1 MYNVKIIESS
11 KELTKREVLKM
22 KDTTN
27 TLSIDELIKDGEET
41 SFIITPVDYVI
52 LSIECDKF
60 DSEEKTAKNIIVI
73 DKEDKKYRSIDNTN
87 YNLLKELN
95 MCAHYSL
102 SHYILPCIFYN
113 HLYYLSIFQI
123 LDSYVLA
130 YIS

>member
-27 TLSIDELIKDGEET
+27 TLSIDELIKDGEDT

-60 DSEEKTAKNIIVI
+60 DSEEKISKNIIVI
-73 DKEDKKYRSIDNTN
+73 DKEDKKYRTGSQSFIEAFTNIYDEMRGEEEYEIEIYKVPSKNYKSKYFITCSI
-87 YNLLKELN
+87 
-95 MCAHYSL
+95 
-102 SHYILPCIFYN
+102 I
-113 HLYYLSIFQI
+113 
-123 LDSYVLA
+123 
-130 YIS
+130 

>member
-27 TLSIDELIKDGEET
+27 TLSIDELIKDGEDT

-60 DSEEKTAKNIIVI
+60 DGEEKTAKNIIVI
-73 DKEDKKYRSIDNTN
+73 DKEDKKYRTGSQSFVEAFTNIYDEMRGEEDYEIEIYKVPSKNYKSKYFITCSI
-87 YNLLKELN
+87 
-95 MCAHYSL
+95 
-102 SHYILPCIFYN
+102 I
-113 HLYYLSIFQI
+113 
-123 LDSYVLA
+123 
-130 YIS
+130 

>member
-27 TLSIDELIKDGEET
+27 TLSIDELIKDGEDT

-60 DSEEKTAKNIIVI
+60 DSEEKIAKNIIVI
-73 DKEDKKYRSIDNTN
+73 DKEDKKYRTGSQSFIEAFTNIYDEMRGEEEYEIEIYKVPSKNYKSKYFITCSI
-87 YNLLKELN
+87 
-95 MCAHYSL
+95 
-102 SHYILPCIFYN
+102 I
-113 HLYYLSIFQI
+113 
-123 LDSYVLA
+123 
-130 YIS
+130 

>member
-27 TLSIDELIKDGEET
+27 TLSIDELIKDGEDT

-60 DSEEKTAKNIIVI
+60 DGEEKTAKNIM
-73 DKEDKKYRSIDNTN
+73 K
-87 YNLLKELN
+87 
-95 MCAHYSL
+95 H
-102 SHYILPCIFYN
+102 
-113 HLYYLSIFQI
+113 
-123 LDSYVLA
+123 
-130 YIS
+130 

>member
-27 TLSIDELIKDGEET
+27 TLSIDELIKDGEDA

-60 DSEEKTAKNIIVI
+60 DGEEKTARNIIVI
-73 DKEDKKYRSIDNTN
+73 DKEDKKYRTGSSSFIEAFINIYDEMRGEEEYEIEIYKVPSKNYKSKYFITCSI
-87 YNLLKELN
+87 
-95 MCAHYSL
+95 
-102 SHYILPCIFYN
+102 I
-113 HLYYLSIFQI
+113 
-123 LDSYVLA
+123 
-130 YIS
+130 